1 VTLVAGGVHCEITTI
16 SGTAAVTAE
25 ENLNPV
31 PGAAGADSYT
41 VHSWMA
47 VMIRSSGV
55 KRQRSR

>member
-31 PGAAGADSYT
+31 LRGLPERPRNPTPGHDS
-41 VHSWMA
+41 H
-47 VMIRSSGV
+47 RSD
-55 KRQRSR
+55 